1 MMATVKRI
9 RPRPRSRAASVRLV
23 TLAAASVLALT
34 ACASDPTADSG
45 SSGAGS
51 EAAEI
56 DVSDEAVSDVIRR
69 AFLQDIPVD
78 ELNPAIQ
85 QTMRVAAQ
93 EWTPEM
99 EDKLQECLAQNVC
112 ETGREGLTIAFP
124 NDNIN
129 PWRQTFRAEITAQAI
144 ATPEVGKIIYSLGT
158 DTASWLANFKSLV
171 AQQPD
176 VIVMDSIFGSAI
188 APAVQQ
194 AKAAGIV
201 VVEAETPLPPEVA
214 ELVDVQAVSDL
225 CGAYAE
231 GVEQIVETVG
241 EDASYG
247 LYTGIPGNASAA
259 NWQPCVIEGFESA
272 GWTKSNEGF
281 TQWTPQ
287 GMTQEGNALFASG
300 KDPAVVAYDYTMEYF
315 AEPFLD
321 AGETPP
327 IMMSDVVNYSYLN
340 QLSEAQ
346 ADGIEAK
353 AYVANSRVWYGRIG
367 LTAGIMKAQGQDVD
381 KEIDIPYP
389 MVDADE
395 VLADYDP
402 NMPANA
408 PVPTLFD
415 AEQIE
420 AVLAAGS

>member
-1 MMATVKRI
+1 MMARPMRV
-9 RPRPRSRAASVRLV
+9 RPRRGLGKAGIKLVSLAVVSVF
-23 TLAAASVLALT
+23 ALG
-34 ACASDPTADSG
+34 ACASDPSASGDSQG
-45 SSGAGS
+45 SGS
-51 EAAEI
+51 EAVEI

-69 AFLQDIPVD
+69 AFLQDIPLD
-78 ELNPAIQ
+78 ELDPAIQ

-99 EDKLQECLAQNVC
+99 DAKLQECLGQNVC
-112 ETGREGLTIAFP
+112 ETGREGLTVAFP

-171 AQQPD
+171 AQRPD

-201 VVEAETPLPPEVA
+201 VVEAETPLPKEVA
-214 ELVDVQAVSDL
+214 SLVDVQATSDL
-225 CGAYAE
+225 CGAYDDGAKKV
-231 GVEQIVETVG
+231 VEMVG

-259 NWQPCVIEGFESA
+259 NWQPCLIKGFESA

-281 TQWTPQ
+281 TQWSPQ

-300 KDPAVVAYDYTMEYF
+300 KKPAAVAYDYTMEYF

-340 QLSEAQ
+340 QLSKAQ
-346 ADGIEAK
+346 ADGIDAK
-353 AYVANSRVWYGRIG
+353 AFVANSRVWYGRIG
-367 LTAGIMKAQGQDVD
+367 VTSGIMKAQGQDVA
-381 KEIDIPYP
+381 KQIDIPYP

-395 VLADYDP
+395 VLADFDAS
-402 NMPANA
+402 MPANA

-415 AEQIE
+415 ADQIT